1 MRNKKRKRGHHDS
14 VETNCHR
21 IQRKTKKKKKEKKK
35 AVKFQHHIEHRP
47 SFSEKRNDRARKSTF
62 SWLCLIQKWEDEH
75 VRNNKASIVETETKK
90 KVHVCVQ
97 HESHEKII
105 VPKKEQLF
113 ENENSLPDCVKKF
126 LKRKRQGQSLS
137 VHQRSALMKMIRAT
151 KRRRSDA

>member
-14 VETNCHR
+14 VETNRHR

-97 HESHEKII
+97 HDSHEKII